1 MIRISKTDEV
11 NQKFRLVCI
20 FSSVILT
27 VLFPVHNLLNI
38 YITKTSH
45 PVLLTFNLICLVSLI
60 SCSHLRHLVIY
71 YVGFEKFLVFIVA
84 IYVFLG

>member
-1 MIRISKTDEV
+1 MIRISKKDEV
-11 NQKFRLVCI
+11 NQKFRLACI

-45 PVLLTFNLICLVSLI
+45 PILLTFNLIRLVSLI
-60 SCSHLRHLVIY
+60 SCRHLIHLLIY
-71 YVGFEKFLVFIVA
+71 YVGFQKFLVFIVA
-84 IYVFLG
+84 IFVFLG